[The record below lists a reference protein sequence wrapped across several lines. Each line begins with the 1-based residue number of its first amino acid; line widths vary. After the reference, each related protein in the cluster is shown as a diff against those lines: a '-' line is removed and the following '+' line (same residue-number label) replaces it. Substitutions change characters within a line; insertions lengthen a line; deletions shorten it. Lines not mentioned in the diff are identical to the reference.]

1 MPPEPVRPEFACF
14 SVSAA
19 AEPGT
24 LNRLLE
30 PFAKRGLV
38 PSALHVRVI
47 GGSLRADLQV
57 EMAPELAASVAET
70 LRQMPPV
77 ERVLLTALQA
87 ARVAR

>member
-1 MPPEPVRPEFACF
+1 MPPESVRLEFACF

-24 LNRLLE
+24 LHRLLE

-38 PSALHVRVI
+38 PSALHARVI
-47 GGSLRADLQV
+47 GDSLRADLQV

-70 LRQMPPV
+70 LRQMPSV
-77 ERVLLTALQA
+77 ERVLVAALQEG
-87 ARVAR
+87 RVAR